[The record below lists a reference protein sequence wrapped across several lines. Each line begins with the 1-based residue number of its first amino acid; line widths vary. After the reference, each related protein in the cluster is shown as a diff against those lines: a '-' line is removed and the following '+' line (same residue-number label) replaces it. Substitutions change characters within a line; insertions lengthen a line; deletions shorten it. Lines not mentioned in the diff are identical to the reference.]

1 MATATTVIAAKG
13 AEDGA
18 SDSSHYTIVR
28 KTTNLDRMF
37 YTYHRLGIQSNVL
50 VAARYA
56 SAQPGKQRLI
66 LSDDAVFSALH
77 AVVSKYPELGLVGVV
92 GPAAQGDKH
101 LLSLATLNEINLER
115 CVEFIDDETAQVDAK
130 FLENLH
136 GKWHWADGTVEAGVP
151 WWKIIVVGRR
161 DVVFVYH
168 HLVCDGAFGMT
179 FHRELL
185 DALNA
190 SAVSDTGSAPTRIIK
205 LDPDRVRLSTTLE
218 NAIHKKPAVL
228 GVIYNL
234 LVFLFYR
241 FFYAKKLFFVN
252 FPKPKELLKDPMAV
266 AGPSDRTVTKVT
278 TCRIPS
284 DKMNAIIKAC
294 RAHDTTFTP
303 FLAIVVA
310 GTLAADFYPHA
321 EVGFTRYA
329 VDMRATGCFDTTS
342 PDEGK
347 LLNLAASL
355 PEPERLK
362 KYRQAFS
369 ASSSVGD
376 KPKGLTATVDSKVAW
391 DLVRDYGR
399 RMVESRSGGDESYLY
414 KAWISGNAL
423 GPSLEEFAEKL
434 PSMGLFMQNSFSVS
448 NVGCLKT
455 APPSL
460 GLEEPVVKIE
470 DVQFSAGPVQ
480 GAVGYHGIVFNVAGV
495 AGGDTVINACTEGGM
510 APEGMVE
517 AVLDGVMA
525 RVNALLQE
533 ESTPSD
539 GGGRKGFW
547 HAFG

>member
-1 MATATTVIAAKG
+1 MIAAKG

-77 AVVSKYPELGLVGVV
+77 AVVVKYPELGLVGVV

-115 CVEFIDDETAQVDAK
+115 CVEFVDDDTAQVDAK
-130 FLENLH
+130 FLETLH

-190 SAVSDTGSAPTRIIK
+190 SAVSDTGSAPTRTIK
-205 LDPDRVRLSTTLE
+205 LDPERVRLSMTLE

-252 FPKPKELLKDPMAV
+252 FPKPKELLKDSMAV

-278 TCRIPS
+278 TCRIPP
-284 DKMNAIIKAC
+284 DKMNVIIKAC

-303 FLAIVVA
+303 FLAVVVA

-329 VDMRATGCFDTTS
+329 VDMRATGCFDTAS

-355 PEPERLK
+355 PEAERLK

-376 KPKGLTATVDSKVAW
+376 KQKGLTATVDSKVAW
-391 DLVRDYGR
+391 ELIRDYGR

-448 NVGCLKT
+448 NVGCLKA

-495 AGGDTVINACTEGGM
+495 TSGDTVINVCTEGGM

-533 ESTPSD
+533 ETTPSE
-539 GGGRKGFW
+539 GGSRKGFW

>member
-1 MATATTVIAAKG
+1 MATTTSIIGTKG
-13 AEDGA
+13 AGDGS
-18 SDSSHYTIVR
+18 SDSRNYTVVR

-37 YTYHRLGIQSNVL
+37 FLYHRLGIQSNVL

-66 LSDDAVFSALH
+66 LSDEAVFSALH
-77 AVVSKYPELGLVGVV
+77 AVVTKYPELGLVGVV
-92 GPAAQGDKH
+92 ERTGEGDKH
-101 LLSLATLNEINLER
+101 LLSLATLKHVNLVR
-115 CVEFIDDETAQVDAK
+115 CVQFIDDETTQVDAEL
-130 FLENLH
+130 LEKLH
-136 GKWHWADGTVEAGVP
+136 GQWHWADGIEEGVP
-151 WWKIIVVGRR
+151 WWKVIVVGRR

-168 HLVCDGAFGMT
+168 HLICDGAFGMT
-179 FHRELL
+179 FHREIL

-190 SAVSDTGSAPTRIIK
+190 VAVSDTGSAPPRIIQ
-205 LDPDRVRLSTTLE
+205 LDPDSVRLSKALE
-218 NAIHKKPAVL
+218 NTIHKKPAVL

-241 FFYAKKLFFVN
+241 FMYAKKLFFVD

-278 TCRIPS
+278 TCRIPFEKT
-284 DKMNAIIKAC
+284 DAIIKAC
-294 RAHDTTFTP
+294 RAHNTTFTP
-303 FLAIVVA
+303 FLAVVVA

-355 PEPERLK
+355 PEPERLN

-369 ASSSVGD
+369 QSSAVGD
-376 KPKGLTATVDSKVAW
+376 KEKGLAATVNAKAAW
-391 DLVRDYGR
+391 NLIQDYGR
-399 RMVESRSGGDESYLY
+399 RMLESRTGGEESPLY

-423 GPSLEEFAEKL
+423 RPSLEDFTEKL

-448 NVGCLKT
+448 NVGSLKT
-455 APPSL
+455 APPSSNV
-460 GLEEPVVKIE
+460 EEPLVKIE

-510 APEGMVE
+510 APEGMAE

-533 ESTPSD
+533 ESIAKNSA
-539 GGGRKGFW
+539 GQKGFW